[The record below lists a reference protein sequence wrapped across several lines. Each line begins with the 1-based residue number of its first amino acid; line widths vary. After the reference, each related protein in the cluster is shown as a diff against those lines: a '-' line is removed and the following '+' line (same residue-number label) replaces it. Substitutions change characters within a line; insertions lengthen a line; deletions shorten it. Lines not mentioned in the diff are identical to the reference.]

1 MRARHLRPKAA
12 AAQRRQPPA
21 PAWRFYAY
29 QLLALLLLALAIA
42 YLAGNTQANLQAK
55 GIASGFDFLGQ
66 PAGFGI
72 GEGLL
77 PYQPGDAYWRAFLA
91 GLDNTLRIAVCG
103 IVGSTLLGGLLGLG
117 RWSRNFLLRSLCAG
131 YVEIFRNIPLLL
143 QLLACYAL
151 LTSQLPELGEAWH
164 FAGCY
169 LSKGG
174 LAFPWPVATAG
185 GWLLDYP
192 QLYPFSIAG
201 GARLT
206 PEFLALWLG
215 LTLYNSAYLA
225 ETIRAGLQAL
235 PAGQREAAAALGLS
249 HGQTLRRVL
258 LPQALR
264 IIMPPAGNQYSSLI
278 KSSSLAI
285 TVGYPD
291 LVSVANTV
299 LNQNGRVVECL
310 SLILLTFLLLS
321 LLMSAL
327 INWLNRRVQRWAV

>member
-1 MRARHLRPKAA
+1 MTAVPSPPHRRH
-12 AAQRRQPPA
+12 
-21 PAWRFYAY
+21 AWPWRSFIY
-29 QLLALLLLALAIA
+29 QALALGGLAFAIV

-55 GIASGFDFLGQ
+55 GIASGFDFLMQ

-72 GEGLL
+72 GEGIF
-77 PYQPGDAYWRAFLA
+77 PYLPGDTYWRAFLA
-91 GLDNTLRIAVCG
+91 GLDNTLRVAGCG
-103 IVGSTLLGGLLGLG
+103 IVTTTLLGGMLGLG
-117 RWSRNFLLRSLCAG
+117 RLSKNLLLRSVCAA
-131 YVEIFRNIPLLL
+131 YVELFRNVPLLL

-151 LTSQLPELGEAWH
+151 LTSQLPDLADARV

-174 LAFPWPVATAG
+174 LAFPLPVFEG
-185 GWLLDYP
+185 GRWLLDYP
-192 QLYPFSIAG
+192 QRYPFSIAG
-201 GARLT
+201 GGRLT

-215 LTLYNSAYLA
+215 LSLYSSAYLA
-225 ETIRAGLQAL
+225 EAIRAGLEAL

-264 IIMPPAGNQYSSLI
+264 IIIPPAGNQYSSLI

-299 LNQNGRVVECL
+299 LNQNGRVIECL

-321 LLMSAL
+321 LAMSAL
-327 INWLNRRVQRWAV
+327 MNWLNRHALAWAA